1 MKKVVIDTNVF
12 VSSFFGG
19 NPLKIINLWK
29 KGEIFLC
36 VSNKILEEYI
46 NVLNRMGLENEKEL
60 GELLNLFR
68 HNPNL
73 IFTGKTPELKIVK
86 DDPDDNKFIE
96 CAVEL
101 GAQYI
106 ISGDKHLLRLKK
118 YFEIE
123 ILKPKDFLDKT

>member
-36 VSNKILEEYI
+36 VSNEILEEYI
-46 NVLNRMGLENEKEL
+46 NVLIRMGLKNEKEL

-68 HNPNL
+68 RNHNL
-73 IFTGKTPELKIVK
+73 IFAGKTPKLKIVK

-101 GAQYI
+101 GAQCI